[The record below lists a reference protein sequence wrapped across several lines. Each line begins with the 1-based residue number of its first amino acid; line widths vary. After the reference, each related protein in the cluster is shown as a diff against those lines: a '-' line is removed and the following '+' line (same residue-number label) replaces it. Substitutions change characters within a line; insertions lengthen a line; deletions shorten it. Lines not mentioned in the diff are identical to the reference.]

1 MSDGTARSAPE
12 RRTETVTVELGERSY
27 PIIIGARLEG
37 IGPRLAALVS
47 DRRAAVITN
56 PTVGKL
62 YLDRVM
68 TSLRDAGFRVTTV
81 EIPDGEEHKNLA
93 WLAAIYDRLL
103 DAKMERSSP
112 VLALGGGVIG
122 DLGGFAAATFLRGL
136 PFIQL
141 PTTLLAQV
149 DSSVGGKTGINHPAG
164 KNLIGAF
171 YQPRLVLIDVETLK
185 TLPRRELLAG
195 LVEVIKYGAIL
206 DAELF
211 ALIEQKLD
219 RILALD
225 GELLREIVRR
235 CCALKAVVVHRDER
249 ESDYRAILN
258 FGHTLGHAIES
269 LTEYTRYLHGEAVA
283 IGMAFAAKLSCSRGY
298 CKPETMRRI
307 VDLLTRAG
315 LPVEVPREL
324 VGAHLALAVERD
336 KKVSGGKVKFICLED
351 LGRTRFEY
359 LTGNEIAELAA
370 H

>member
-1 MSDGTARSAPE
+1 M
-12 RRTETVTVELGERSY
+12 ETVTVDLGERSY
-27 PIIIGARLEG
+27 PIVIGGRVLDA
-37 IGPRLAALVS
+37 IGPRLAALLS
-47 DRRAAVITN
+47 NRRAAVVTN
-56 PTVGKL
+56 PTVGKI
-62 YLDRVM
+62 YLTGVL
-68 TSLRDAGFRVTTV
+68 TSLRDAGFSVTTI

-93 WLAAIYDRLL
+93 WLAFIYDRLL

-112 VLALGGGVIG
+112 MLALGGGVIG
-122 DLGGFAAATFLRGL
+122 DLTGFAAATFLRGL

-171 YQPRLVLIDVETLK
+171 YQPQLVLIDVGALK

-206 DAELF
+206 DPELF
-211 ALIEQKLD
+211 GRIEKNLD

-225 GELLREIVRR
+225 DALLRQIVRR
-235 CCALKAVVVHRDER
+235 CCELKAMVVQRDER

-269 LTEYTRYLHGEAVA
+269 LTEYKRYLHGEAVA
-283 IGMAFAAKLSCSRGY
+283 IGMTLAAKLSCQRGY
-298 CKPETMRRI
+298 CTEHTMRRI

-324 VGAHLALAVERD
+324 PVSRLALAVESD
-336 KKVSGGKVKFICLED
+336 KKVAGGKVKFVCIED

-359 LTGNEIAELAA
+359 LTGDEIAELAA